1 MMSSEL
7 IVRHKGVCCYD
18 EIYTA
23 MSHFTDNRDA
33 KTIDEI
39 WCLQHPPVYTLGLNG
54 QRQYIIDTGDIPVI
68 ETDRGGQITYHGP
81 GQLMVYLLLDIKR
94 KSISV
99 KDFVKRLEQS
109 VIELL
114 DNYGIEALRKNGAPG
129 VYVNHKKISALGI
142 RVRRGCS
149 YHGISINVDM
159 DLTPYD
165 GIHSCGYPELEMTQI
180 KDFGINKDLAQVSK
194 DLLPCLLRQMDY
206 SEKEVSFVNEACSDQ
221 AA

>member
-1 MMSSEL
+1 MFTEL
-7 IVRHKGVCCYD
+7 IIRNKGVCRYD
-18 EIYTA
+18 EMYTA

-54 QRQYIIDTGDIPVI
+54 KRQHIIDTGDIPVV

-94 KSISV
+94 KSIGV
-99 KDFVKRLEQS
+99 RDFVKRLEQS

-114 DNYGIEALRKNGAPG
+114 ENYGIEALRQNGAPG
-129 VYVNHKKISALGI
+129 IYVNHKKISALGI

-159 DLTPYD
+159 DLRPYD

-180 KDFGINKDLAQVSK
+180 KDFCINKDLDQVSK
-194 DLLPCLLRQMDY
+194 DLLPYLLKQMDY
-206 SEKEVSFVNEACSDQ
+206 SEKDISFVNEACSDQ

>member
-1 MMSSEL
+1 MLPKL
-7 IVRHKGVCCYD
+7 IVRNKGVCCYD
-18 EIYTA
+18 EIYKA
-23 MSHFTDNRDA
+23 MSHFTDNRNA
-33 KTIDEI
+33 NTQDEI
-39 WCLQHPPVYTLGLNG
+39 WCLQHPPIYTLGLNG
-54 QRQYIIDTGDIPVI
+54 QRQHIIDAGDIPVVG
-68 ETDRGGQITYHGP
+68 TDRGGQITYHGP

-94 KSISV
+94 KSIRV
-99 KDFVKRLEQS
+99 KDFVNRLEQS

-114 DNYGIEALRKNGAPG
+114 DSYAIEAGRLDGAPG
-129 VYVNHKKISALGI
+129 VYVDHKKISALGI

-180 KDFGINKDLAQVSK
+180 KDIGINKDLAQVSK
-194 DLLPCLLRQMDY
+194 DLLPYLLIQMDY
-206 SEKEVSFVNEACSDQ
+206 SEKDVSFVNEACSDQ